1 MNDMGRFLPAAAVVV
16 TVLLLVVRYRLPTRD
31 CPWWVWAVLDTPT
44 LAAACGALLA
54 WAAPT
59 WVAVP
64 AHEILH
70 PAFLFFAGWVGLEI
84 GCGLDLRVV
93 RRAAVVPFLNET
105 AMALAA
111 AATVFAAAYAGSRL
125 IPGMPP
131 PMPEALMVL
140 AGVCVA
146 GPALLGTGPALSR
159 GAGRGS
165 FWNPSAAAS
174 IAVLL
179 AATGSALAPWPVL
192 ETIVPGWDVRVLLEI
207 DSVFARLLWAMG
219 AGCLAGFV
227 ADLATK
233 DDFAPG
239 GVYPQLAAV
248 VLIAAGIAGA
258 VGLET
263 LLVGA
268 VAGFWLINATLRRL
282 DILHVLKRGASLP
295 RLLVPFLGGW
305 LVGSSVG
312 SAGFDIA
319 AFGLVLVLVMFVRPA
334 ARILGRRVIQVGQ
347 HAARRRRP
355 EPFSP
360 ALANIDELGILLAA
374 VFTRLLEPAAGV
386 GALAAVLLAQ
396 WLLGVGASA
405 WDQHKMSGKIEPPT
419 RK

>member
-347 HAARRRRP
+347 HASRRRRP